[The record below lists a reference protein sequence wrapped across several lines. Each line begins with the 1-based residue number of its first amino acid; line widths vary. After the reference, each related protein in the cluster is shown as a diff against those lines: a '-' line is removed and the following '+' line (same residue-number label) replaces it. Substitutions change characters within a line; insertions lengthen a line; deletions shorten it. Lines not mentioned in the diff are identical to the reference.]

1 VAPQLQPRLRELE
14 PVFGAAV
21 ALHNLTKTYGERMV
35 LEGVDLEVR
44 PSEFVAIL
52 GPSGGG
58 KSTLLKIL
66 AGLETPT
73 DGRLQLV
80 GADGQPMAEG
90 QPMADGQPPTVR
102 IMFQEDRLLPWLST
116 LDNVAI
122 GLPSHARETA
132 RTLLSAVGLQGREPD
147 WPTIL
152 SGGQRQRAALA
163 RALAHRPN
171 LLLLDEP
178 FGALDA
184 LTRATMQ
191 DLLLG
196 LWQRERNTVLLVTH
210 DVEEALVLAD
220 RVVLLIDGHLTRA
233 VRVDLPRPRRRG
245 DAAFAVLKQD
255 LLEQLLSAEQRS

>member
-1 VAPQLQPRLRELE
+1 MASQLLTRLQGLTD
-14 PVFGAAV
+14 VSGT
-21 ALHNLTKTYGERMV
+21 ALHLCGLHKAFGPRVVLRDLDLALER
-35 LEGVDLEVR
+35 G
-44 PSEFVAIL
+44 EFVAVL

-66 AGLETPT
+66 AGLE
-73 DGRLQLV
+73 
-80 GADGQPMAEG
+80 
-90 QPMADGQPPTVR
+90 PPTAGQVHLQEVSRVR

-116 LDNVAI
+116 LDNI
-122 GLPSHARETA
+122 TLGLGREAHDGARE
-132 RTLLSAVGLQGREPD
+132 LLVGVGLDGRERD
-147 WPTIL
+147 WPTVL

-184 LTRATMQ
+184 LTRTTMQ
-191 DLLLG
+191 DLLLD

-220 RVVLLIDGHLTRA
+220 RVLLLIDGRLDDDF
-233 VRVDLPRPRRRG
+233 RVDLPRPRRRG
-245 DAAFAVLKQD
+245 DPRLATLKEE
-255 LLEQLLSAEQRS
+255 LLERLISCSDRLPR

>member
-1 VAPQLQPRLRELE
+1 MASQLQPRLQSLTEVSGAEVQLRGLHKA
-14 PVFGAAV
+14 FGARIVLRDLDLAV
-21 ALHNLTKTYGERMV
+21 GT
-35 LEGVDLEVR
+35 
-44 PSEFVAIL
+44 SEFVAVL

-66 AGLETPT
+66 AGLEPPT
-73 DGRLQLV
+73 DGQVQLV
-80 GADGQPMAEG
+80 GAGGGGE
-90 QPMADGQPPTVR
+90 PTVR

-122 GLPSHARETA
+122 GLPRDLRNSASE
-132 RTLLSAVGLQGREPD
+132 LLVAVGLKGRERD
-147 WPTIL
+147 WPTVL

-163 RALAHRPN
+163 RALAHRPD

-184 LTRATMQ
+184 LTRTTMQ
-191 DLLLG
+191 DLLLS

-220 RVVLLIDGHLTRA
+220 RVVLLIDGRLDDDF
-233 VRVDLPRPRRRG
+233 RVDLPRPCRRG
-245 DAAFAVLKQD
+245 DAHLAALK
-255 LLEQLLSAEQRS
+255 EQLLDRLHQAEPSR

>member
-1 VAPQLQPRLRELE
+1 VHLRGLHKSFGTRVVLRDLDLSVA
-14 PVFGAAV
+14 
-21 ALHNLTKTYGERMV
+21 
-35 LEGVDLEVR
+35 
-44 PSEFVAIL
+44 PSEFVAVL

-66 AGLETPT
+66 ADLEPPT
-73 DGRLQLV
+73 DGQVQLI
-80 GADGQPMAEG
+80 GADESA
-90 QPMADGQPPTVR
+90 PTVR

-122 GLPSHARETA
+122 GLPKAARGGVQD
-132 RTLLSAVGLQGREPD
+132 LLNAVGLEGRERD
-147 WPTIL
+147 WPTVL

-184 LTRATMQ
+184 LTRTTMQ
-191 DLLLG
+191 DLLLD
-196 LWQRERNTVLLVTH
+196 LWHRERNTVLLVTH

-220 RVVLLIDGHLTRA
+220 RVVLLIDGRLDDDFQ
-233 VRVDLPRPRRRG
+233 VDLARPRRRG
-245 DAAFAVLKQD
+245 DPHLAALK
-255 LLEQLLSAEQRS
+255 EQLLDRLHQADRSH

>member
-1 VAPQLQPRLRELE
+1 MASQLQPRLQGLSE
-14 PVFGAAV
+14 VSGARV
-21 ALHNLTKTYGERMV
+21 HLRALHKAFGPRVV
-35 LEGVDLEVR
+35 LRDLDLSVE
-44 PSEFVAIL
+44 PSEFVAVL

-66 AGLETPT
+66 ANLESPT
-73 DGRLQLV
+73 DGQVQLR
-80 GADGQPMAEG
+80 APDGG
-90 QPMADGQPPTVR
+90 PPTVR

-122 GLPSHARETA
+122 GLRSAARDVA
-132 RTLLSAVGLQGREPD
+132 HDLLIAVGLDGRERD
-147 WPTIL
+147 WPTVL

-191 DLLLG
+191 DLLLD

-220 RVVLLIDGHLTRA
+220 RVVLLIDGRLA
-233 VRVDLPRPRRRG
+233 DDFQVDLPRPRRRG
-245 DAAFAVLKQD
+245 DPHLAALKEE
-255 LLEQLLSAEQRS
+255 LLVRLQRADASH

>member
-1 VAPQLQPRLRELE
+1 
-14 PVFGAAV
+14 
-21 ALHNLTKTYGERMV
+21 MV
-35 LEGVDLEVR
+35 LRGVNLRVE
-44 PSEFVAIL
+44 PSEFVSIL

-66 AGLETPT
+66 AGLEPPT
-73 DGRLQLV
+73 DGRFELV
-80 GADGQPMAEG
+80 GAEG
-90 QPMADGQPPTVR
+90 QLPTVR

-122 GLPSHARETA
+122 GLQPHGRASAQ
-132 RTLLSAVGLQGREPD
+132 TLIGAVGLEGRERD

-163 RALAHRPN
+163 RALAHRPH

-220 RVVLLIDGHLTRA
+220 RVVLLIDGHLTRDL
-233 VRVDLPRPRRRG
+233 RVDIPRPRRRG
-245 DAAFAVLKQD
+245 DTQFGVLKQD
-255 LLEQLLSAEQRS
+255 LLEQLLGAEQSH

>member
-1 VAPQLQPRLRELE
+1 MASQLQPRVEGLTS
-14 PVFGAAV
+14 VSGAAV
-21 ALHNLTKTYGERMV
+21 HLRGLHKAFGARSVLRNL
-35 LEGVDLEVR
+35 DLSIE
-44 PSEFVAIL
+44 PSEFVAVL

-66 AGLETPT
+66 AGLEPPSH
-73 DGRLQLV
+73 GQAELC
-80 GADGQPMAEG
+80 GADGG
-90 QPMADGQPPTVR
+90 PPTVR

-116 LDNVAI
+116 LDNVGI
-122 GLPSHARETA
+122 GLRRDAREIA
-132 RTLLSAVGLQGREPD
+132 RELLIAVGLDGRERD
-147 WPTIL
+147 WPTVL

-191 DLLLG
+191 DLLLD

-220 RVVLLIDGHLTRA
+220 RVVLLIDGRLDDDF
-233 VRVDLPRPRRRG
+233 RVNLARPRRRG
-245 DAAFAVLKQD
+245 DAHLAALKQE
-255 LLEQLLSAEQRS
+255 LLERLQRLEGSHG

>member
-1 VAPQLQPRLRELE
+1 MASQLQPRLKSLAE
-14 PVFGAAV
+14 VSGASV
-21 ALHNLTKTYGERMV
+21 QLRALHKAFGQRVV
-35 LEGVDLEVR
+35 LSDLDLAVE
-44 PSEFVAIL
+44 PSEFVAVL

-66 AGLETPT
+66 ASLEPPT
-73 DGRLQLV
+73 DGQVQLRA
-80 GADGQPMAEG
+80 ADGGA
-90 QPMADGQPPTVR
+90 PTVR

-122 GLPSHARETA
+122 GLRRDAREIA
-132 RTLLSAVGLQGREPD
+132 HELLIAVGLEGRERD
-147 WPTIL
+147 WPTVL

-191 DLLLG
+191 DLLLD

-220 RVVLLIDGHLTRA
+220 RVVLLIDGRLDDDF
-233 VRVDLPRPRRRG
+233 RVDLPRPRRRG
-245 DAAFAVLKQD
+245 DPHLAALKEE
-255 LLEQLLSAEQRS
+255 LLVRLLRADALH